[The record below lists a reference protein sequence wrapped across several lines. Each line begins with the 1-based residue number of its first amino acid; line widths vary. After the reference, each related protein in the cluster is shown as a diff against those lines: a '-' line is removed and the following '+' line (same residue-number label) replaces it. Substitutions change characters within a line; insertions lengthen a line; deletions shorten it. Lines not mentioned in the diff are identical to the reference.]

1 MVNGDAYSRAH
12 WVSYAVGTVFG
23 AKGLGAVTKTGV
35 STTKAAVQKGAA
47 TAKDTIKKA
56 DITKYL
62 PYSPQHQLATPEGI
76 PYNVVNGVGLRDRL
90 ITKAQKISDLSRVPF
105 TGRNVSLPWLGD
117 KYKAV
122 EIEGKV
128 KAKGEV
134 KEINRRVYTL
144 NDIDLNQ
151 MTRKGETNLELM
163 KKGNAP
169 FAKDGTKI
177 NLHHL
182 IQEEPGTMVEIPES
196 LHQQYSKIL
205 HGLKENGESFR
216 NDPVLKAQYDNF
228 RDRYWKWRAKQFE
241 IEKD

>member
-12 WVSYAVGTVFG
+12 WVSYAVGTVATSIVG
-23 AKGLGAVTKTGV
+23 TKGLGAVTKTGV
-35 STTKAAVQKGAA
+35 STTKVAVQKGAA
-47 TAKDTIKKA
+47 SAKNTIKKA

-128 KAKGEV
+128 KVKGEV

-169 FAKDGTKI
+169 FGKRW
-177 NLHHL
+177 N
-182 IQEEPGTMVEIPES
+182 Q
-196 LHQQYSKIL
+196 
-205 HGLKENGESFR
+205 N
-216 NDPVLKAQYDNF
+216 
-228 RDRYWKWRAKQFE
+228 
-241 IEKD
+241 